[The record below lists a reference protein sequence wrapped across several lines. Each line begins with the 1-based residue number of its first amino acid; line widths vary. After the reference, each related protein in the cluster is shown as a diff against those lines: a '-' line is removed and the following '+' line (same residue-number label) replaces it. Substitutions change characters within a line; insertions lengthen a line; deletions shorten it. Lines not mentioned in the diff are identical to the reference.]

1 MAEEKKVTLSE
12 AGKEMAKKIAKEGL
26 GGVVSSSRTAGL
38 DAGPIHVFIERMS
51 DWRAG
56 VPSANLWTVN
66 IVPHNSGID
75 IATDQRFSPGQLL
88 ANIKSVN
95 NGYSLEASGQW
106 FVKSKSSILEEVSAD
121 PARHHIEMFWADS
134 VSFLNNSVSIN
145 DNISGENIPYSG
157 FIQYG
162 KVATNRNQSLTARI
176 RFMCSNIDI
185 NEILIDRWIAAIA
198 QQGLIEASGMPNIKA
213 DITLTCFAASIV
225 KDAATPR
232 LVCERRKK
240 YTLVKCFPISRE
252 QTQYGYTVED
262 AMMHYSTVD
271 FSVQNY
277 NIEYFV
283 DDPGTRRLSLQLKS

>member
-1 MAEEKKVTLSE
+1 MAEKKNKTYFD
-12 AGKEMAKKIAKEGL
+12 AGIEMANKILKEGI
-26 GGVVSSSRTAGL
+26 GGIVASSRTAGL

-66 IVPHNSGID
+66 IIPHNDGQSIG
-75 IATDQRFSPGQLL
+75 TNERFTPGQVLKNVQA
-88 ANIKSVN
+88 ANQIYTTYGGSSQWKVEDKST
-95 NGYSLEASGQW
+95 
-106 FVKSKSSILEEVSAD
+106 ILEEVSAD

-176 RFMCSNIDI
+176 RFMCSNVDI

-198 QQGLIEASGMPNIKA
+198 QQGLIESSEFPNIKA
-213 DITLTCFAASIV
+213 DIVLTCFAASIP
-225 KDAATPR
+225 KGAPEPR
-232 LVCERRKK
+232 LVCEKRKQYFLK
-240 YTLVKCFPISRE
+240 KCFPISRE

-277 NIEYFV
+277 SVVYHASEPKTKKLTV
-283 DDPGTRRLSLQLKS
+283 RL